1 VQGILLQV
9 TIYLAA
15 AVVAVP
21 LSRWL
26 GFGSV
31 LGYLAAGVA
40 IGPALGLVGSES
52 ESESV
57 QAFAEYGVVLML
69 FLIGLEMRPRILWD
83 MRHRL
88 LGLGALQV
96 GLSVAAIAAVGWA
109 ALGLR
114 WNAALAVGMILALSS
129 TAIVLQT
136 LHERKLTHTEGG
148 RASIAVLL
156 FQDVAAVPLLAV
168 MPLLA
173 FGAVP
178 GDAGLPGGPETLEI
192 SPWTWMALVVGAVG
206 LVVIGSRVFT
216 RPVYRFLALAR
227 VPEIQIAGA
236 LLLIVGVSF
245 LMSLLGLS
253 PALGSFVAG
262 VVLANSEYRH
272 QLEADLAPFK
282 GLLLGLFFMTVG
294 AGIDLGRLVE
304 APLPL
309 VGLAV
314 ALMALKA
321 AVLWPLARLF
331 HLRPAARMLF
341 ALALAQAGEFG
352 FVLLAFA
359 GTSGVLAPELVEPLL
374 LVIALSMALTPALF
388 RLHGVVEGRLAR
400 PRPPDPID
408 EPGTVIVAGMGR
420 FGQTVNRILTGL
432 GHRTVVLD
440 SRPSVVERLRKL
452 GIRGY
457 YGEVDRPEVL
467 AAAGLA
473 EAKVVVVAIDEPDQ
487 AVRMV
492 RHIRSRHPRLTV
504 IARAR
509 DRHHVY
515 ALATAG
521 ATVTVR
527 EVFESAVQAGRHT
540 LEALGHAPGEID
552 SALAEFARQDEQMLA
567 ELAAL
572 WRPDVPIEKNRAYVA
587 KEREQTAAI
596 EAALRRRAAATA
608 SAPAG
613 ETAVNPSL
621 GTAQ

>member
-1 VQGILLQV
+1 MQDILLQV

-40 IGPALGLVGSES
+40 IGPALGLVGRET
-52 ESESV
+52 ESV

-88 LGLGALQV
+88 LGLGGLQV
-96 GLSVAAIAAVGWA
+96 GLTHRADRRGRLGRLRA
-109 ALGLR
+109 ALERGARRRHDPGALLDGDR
-114 WNAALAVGMILALSS
+114 AADAAREE
-129 TAIVLQT
+129 A
-136 LHERKLTHTEGG
+136 HPDRG
-148 RASIAVLL
+148 RAGELRG
-156 FQDVAAVPLLAV
+156 AAVPGRGRGAAAGADAAAGASARLPAGDGALA
-168 MPLLA
+168 
-173 FGAVP
+173 
-178 GDAGLPGGPETLEI
+178 GGPEALEV
-192 SPWTWMALVVGAVG
+192 SPWTWVALVVGAVG
-206 LVVIGSRVFT
+206 LVVIGGRFLT

-236 LLLIVGVSF
+236 LLLIVGVSL

-253 PALGSFVAG
+253 PALGSFLAG
-262 VVLANSEYRH
+262 VVLANSAYRH

-294 AGIDLGRLVE
+294 AGDRSRP
-304 APLPL
+304 ARARRRCRR
-309 VGLAV
+309 VGLTL
-314 ALMALKA
+314 ALIALKT

-331 HLRPAARMLF
+331 RLRPAARMLF

-359 GTSGVLAPELVEPLL
+359 ETARVLAPAQVETLL

-388 RLHGVVEGRLAR
+388 RLHGLAAERLRAA
-400 PRPPDPID
+400 PRPADRIE

-440 SRPSVVERLRKL
+440 SRPEVVERLRKL
-452 GIRGY
+452 GIRGF

-487 AVRMV
+487 AVRLV
-492 RHIRSRHPRLTV
+492 RHVRSRHPRLAIV
-504 IARAR
+504 ARAR

-515 ALATAG
+515 ALAAAG

-527 EVFESAVQAGRHT
+527 EVFESAVEAGRHA

-552 SALAEFARQDEQMLA
+552 AGLAEFARQDETMLGRA
-567 ELAAL
+567 GRALAARRSGRGEPGL
-572 WRPDVPIEKNRAYVA
+572 PRQGARAD
-587 KEREQTAAI
+587 RGDRGGAAPPHGRD
-596 EAALRRRAAATA
+596 APGRR
-608 SAPAG
+608 
-613 ETAVNPSL
+613 VNPGL
-621 GTAQ
+621 DAAE

>member
-31 LGYLAAGVA
+31 LGYLGAGIA
-40 IGPALGLVGSES
+40 IGPALGIVGREA
-52 ESESV
+52 ESV

-69 FLIGLEMRPRILWD
+69 FLIGLEMRPRVLWD

-88 LGLGALQV
+88 LGLGGLQV
-96 GLSVAAIAAVGWA
+96 GVTAALIAATAWA
-109 ALGLR
+109 VLGAR
-114 WNAALAVGMILALSS
+114 WNAAVAIGMILALSS

-136 LHERKLTHTEGG
+136 LIERRLIHSEGG
-148 RASIAVLL
+148 RASLAVLL
-156 FQDVAAVPLLAV
+156 FQDLAAVPLLAL

-173 FGAVP
+173 FGAASP
-178 GDAGLPGGPETLEI
+178 AETGLHGSDALDV
-192 SPWTWMALVVGAVG
+192 SPWARAALVVGAFA
-206 LVVIGSRVFT
+206 LVVAGSRLFT

-227 VPEIQIAGA
+227 VPEIQVAGA
-236 LLLIVGVSF
+236 LLLIVGVSL

-253 PALGSFVAG
+253 PALGSFAAG

-272 QLEADLAPFK
+272 QLEADLASFK

-294 AGIDLGRLVE
+294 AGIDLVGLAE
-304 APLPL
+304 APLRL
-309 VGLAV
+309 MGLAV
-314 ALMALKA
+314 LLMLLKM

-331 HLRPAARMLF
+331 GLRPAATLLF
-341 ALALAQAGEFG
+341 TLALAQAGEFG

-359 GTSGVLAPELVEPLL
+359 ETSGVLSPEQGETLL
-374 LVIALSMALTPALF
+374 LVIALSMLLTPGLF
-388 RLHGVVEGRLAR
+388 RLYGVAGSRMD
-400 PRPPDPID
+400 RPPRVPEPVE
-408 EPGTVIVAGMGR
+408 EPGTVIIAGMGR
-420 FGQTVNRILTGL
+420 FGQTVNRILRGL

-440 SRPSVVERLRKL
+440 DRPEVIERLRRL
-452 GIRGY
+452 GIRGF

-473 EAKVVVVAIDEPDQ
+473 EAKAVVVAIDDPDQ
-487 AVRMV
+487 AVRLV
-492 RHIRSRHPRLTV
+492 RYVRGRYPRVAV

-515 ALATAG
+515 ALHAAG
-521 ATVTVR
+521 ATAAVR
-527 EVFESAVQAGRHT
+527 EVFEAAVAAGRYT
-540 LEALGHAPGEID
+540 LEALGHGADEID
-552 SALAEFARQDEQMLA
+552 AALAEFVRQDERMLA
-567 ELAAL
+567 ELSAL
-572 WRPDVPIEKNRAYVA
+572 WRPDVPADRNAAYLA

-596 EAALRRRAAATA
+596 EGALRRAAADA
-608 SAPAG
+608 EPAPAP
-613 ETAVNPSL
+613 A
-621 GTAQ
+621 ARAD